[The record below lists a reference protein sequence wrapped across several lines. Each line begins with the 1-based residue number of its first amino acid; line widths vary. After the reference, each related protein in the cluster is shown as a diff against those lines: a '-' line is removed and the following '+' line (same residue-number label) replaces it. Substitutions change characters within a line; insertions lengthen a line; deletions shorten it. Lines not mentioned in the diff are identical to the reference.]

1 MEAGTAMQEESKV
14 KPFKLEFSNR
24 VIEHLGIKLYQN
36 KPTNVVAE
44 FLSNCWDADATA
56 VHIDLTAHGDDG
68 RPTIVI
74 TDDGRGMTRDELT
87 DEFLVIGRNRRT
99 SPTEQTPGGRLPMG
113 RKGIGKLAGFGI
125 AGTVDVVSTPNYMLR
140 KDDPKPEQRFY
151 WLRFS
156 LKELIAKSGSALAGS
171 YEPEVI
177 ADGVDEAAFKQLLS
191 KSGHEAA
198 YKHFIE
204 NVEARKGGVCVFLR
218 NTTLKKAMNVETLL
232 QSMGRRFTV
241 SMLRPDFVVNINDKI
256 ITPDQA
262 LPPLHDFGFGDW
274 NKPIE
279 ETLSINGVERL
290 IKYWIKFVSLQ
301 GSDWSIENAGIG
313 VYAHGKIAQD
323 RPFFFDVKGKEILSR
338 YLYGVI
344 EADWLDELP
353 NDVVSTDRRSIDW
366 DTDDT
371 IAFQQWGNSRIS
383 HWLEEFRKW
392 RGQQPKKEII
402 TRIRAVSPKS
412 TLTGAEEEALAE
424 LLSEVLPNLANDE
437 EAKDRATKSF
447 TEAWTHAPTRL
458 LTKSLWEKVFSS
470 LDSDSAVFAALVESL
485 RKSMVPEAMGLAV
498 TMAQRIA
505 AITVMR
511 RMIEQDKTET
521 HLQRLIETFPWLLG
535 PRWER
540 LTANESIKTLVMQK
554 HKPDE
559 GLGEWSIAGD
569 KIKLKPDF
577 VFLSDPGGQEELIV
591 FELKGPEAGKTLQPV
606 EYGQLGEYL
615 KIIRAVYTS
624 KNITV
629 KGLLVG
635 HDKGGFEEHDTRI
648 TVMTWSEVLA
658 EARNLHVEYLRALL
672 LASDPTAT
680 DARLRQIADF
690 GGKETMELLA
700 RLAPVGDFPNVI
712 TDMLNLLGG
721 PTATQPSV
729 APPPD
734 AEPDAALP

>member
-1 MEAGTAMQEESKV
+1 MPDGATT

-44 FLSNCWDADATA
+44 FLSNCWDADANS
-56 VHIDLTAHGDDG
+56 VNIELTAHGVDG

-99 SPTEQTPGGRLPMG
+99 SPTELTPGGRLPMG

-125 AGTVDVVSTPNYMLR
+125 AGTVDVVSSPNHLLR
-140 KDDPKPEQRFY
+140 KDDPKPQQRFY

-156 LKELIAKSGSALAGS
+156 LTELIAKSGSALAGS

-177 ADGVDEAAFKQLLS
+177 ADGVDEAAFKALVAQ
-191 KSGHEAA
+191 SGHETA
-198 YKHFIE
+198 YKHFVE
-204 NVEARKGGVCVFLR
+204 NVDAGKGGVCVFLR

-241 SMLRPDFVVNINDKI
+241 SMLRPDFVVNVNGKR

-274 NKPIE
+274 NQPIE
-279 ETLSINGVERL
+279 EKLTINGIERL
-290 IKYWIKFVSLQ
+290 VKYWIKFVSLQ

-371 IAFQQWGNSRIS
+371 IAFQQWGNSKIS

-392 RGQQPKKEII
+392 RAQQPKKEII
-402 TRIRAVSPKS
+402 SRIRAVSPKS
-412 TLTGAEEEALAE
+412 TLTGQEEEALAE
-424 LLSEVLPNLANDE
+424 LLSEVLPNLGNDE

-458 LTKSLWEKVFSS
+458 LTKNLWEKVFSS
-470 LDSDSAVFAALVESL
+470 LDSDSAVFTQLVESL

-540 LTANESIKTLVMQK
+540 LTANQTIKTLVMEK

-559 GLGEWSIAGD
+559 SRGEWSIAGD
-569 KIKLKPDF
+569 KAKLKPDF

-606 EYGQLGEYL
+606 EYRQLANYL
-615 KIIRAVYTS
+615 DIIADVYTS
-624 KNITV
+624 SSITI
-629 KGLLVG
+629 KGVLVG
-635 HDKGGFEEHDTRI
+635 HDKGGFREHDTRI
-648 TVMTWSEVLA
+648 TVTTWSDVLVD
-658 EARNLHVEYLRALL
+658 ARNLHVEYLRALL
-672 LASDPTAT
+672 LASDPTAN

-700 RLAPVGDFPNVI
+700 RLAPVGEFPNVI
-712 TDMLNLLGG
+712 TDTLGMLGEPAAAT
-721 PTATQPSV
+721 PTLVLPV
-729 APPPD
+729 APRED
-734 AEPDAALP
+734 ASAS

>member
-1 MEAGTAMQEESKV
+1 MPNEAAA

-44 FLSNCWDADATA
+44 FLSNCWDADANT
-56 VHIDLTAHGDDG
+56 VQIELTAHGVDG
-68 RPTIVI
+68 HPTIVI

-87 DEFLVIGRNRRT
+87 DEFLIIGRNRRS
-99 SPTEQTPGGRLPMG
+99 SPKELTPAGRTPMG

-125 AGTVDVVSTPNYMLR
+125 AGTVDVVSTPNNHLR
-140 KDDPKPEQRFY
+140 QQQPKPEQRFY

-156 LKELIAKSGSALAGS
+156 LQELIAKSGSALAGS
-171 YEPEVI
+171 YEPEVV
-177 ADGVDEAAFKQLLS
+177 ADGVDEAAFRALVNE
-191 KSGHEAA
+191 SGHGTA
-198 YKHFIE
+198 YKHFID
-204 NVEARKGGVCVFLR
+204 NVDAGKGGVCVFLR

-241 SMLRPDFVVNINDKI
+241 SMLRPDFLVNVNGKR

-279 ETLSINGVERL
+279 EKLMINGTEREVR
-290 IKYWIKFVSLQ
+290 YWIRFVSLQ

-371 IAFQQWGNSRIS
+371 VSFQQWGNSKIGF
-383 HWLEEFRKW
+383 WLEEFRKW

-470 LDSDSAVFAALVESL
+470 LDSESSVFATLVENL

-540 LTANESIKTLVMQK
+540 LTANESIKTLVTQK

-559 GLGEWSIAGD
+559 ALGEWSIVGEKA
-569 KIKLKPDF
+569 KLKPDF
-577 VFLSDPGGQEELIV
+577 VFLSDPGGLEELIV

-606 EYGQLGEYL
+606 EYEQLGAYL
-615 KIIRAVYTS
+615 KIIRSAYTS
-624 KNITV
+624 TKVTV
-629 KGLLVG
+629 RGLLVG

-648 TVMTWSEVLA
+648 TVTTWSDVLA

-712 TDMLNLLGG
+712 TDMLGLFDEPTSPAATPDVALL
-721 PTATQPSV
+721 PVS
-729 APPPD
+729 APGD
-734 AEPDAALP
+734 APKGAE

>member
-1 MEAGTAMQEESKV
+1 MTEHVTA

-44 FLSNCWDADATA
+44 FLSNCWDADAQV
-56 VHIDLTAHGDDG
+56 VHIDLTAHGADG

-87 DEFLVIGRNRRT
+87 DEFLIIGRNRRT
-99 SPTEQTPGGRLPMG
+99 SPTELTPGGRLPMG

-125 AGTVDVVSTPNYMLR
+125 AGTVDVVSSPNQELR
-140 KDDPKPEQRFY
+140 KDVPKPPQRFY

-156 LKELIAKSGSALAGS
+156 LQELIAKSSASLTGS

-177 ADGVDEAAFKQLLS
+177 ADGVDEATFKQLVQQN
-191 KSGHEAA
+191 EQETA
-198 YKHFIE
+198 YKHFIA
-204 NVEARKGGVCVFLR
+204 NADAGKGGVCVYLR

-241 SMLRPDFVVNINDKI
+241 SMLRPDFVVNVNGKQ

-274 NKPIE
+274 NHPIE
-279 ETLSINGVERL
+279 ETLTINGIERSM
-290 IKYWIKFVSLQ
+290 KYWIKFVNLQ

-323 RPFFFDVKGKEILSR
+323 RPFFFDIKGKEILSR
-338 YLYGVI
+338 YVYGVI

-366 DTDDT
+366 DTDET
-371 IAFQQWGNSRIS
+371 IIFQKWGNTKIS
-383 HWLEEFRKW
+383 EWLEAFRKW
-392 RGQQPKKEII
+392 RAQQPKKEII
-402 TRIRAVSPKS
+402 TRIRAVSPKA
-412 TLTGAEEEALAE
+412 TLTGQEEEALAE
-424 LLSEVLPNLANDE
+424 LLSEVLPNLGNDE

-458 LTKSLWEKVFSS
+458 LTQSLWERVFSS
-470 LDSDSAVFAALVESL
+470 LDSDSAVFSELVESL

-511 RMIEQDKTET
+511 RMIEQDKSET

-540 LTANESIKTLVMQK
+540 LTANQTIKTLVMDK

-559 GLGEWSIAGD
+559 SLGEWSIAGE
-569 KIKLKPDF
+569 KAKLKPDF
-577 VFLSDPGGQEELIV
+577 VFLSDPGGREELIV

-606 EYGQLGEYL
+606 EYRQLRNYL
-615 KIIRAVYTS
+615 DIIADVYTTS
-624 KNITV
+624 SITITGV
-629 KGLLVG
+629 LVG
-635 HDKGGFEEHDTRI
+635 HDKGGFNTPDSRI
-648 TVMTWSEVLA
+648 IVTTWADVLLD
-658 EARNLHVEYLRALL
+658 ARNLHVEYLRALL
-672 LASDPTAT
+672 QASDPTVN

-700 RLAPVGDFPNVI
+700 KLAPMGEFPNVI
-712 TDMLNLLGG
+712 TDTLGMLDGAAESEQTG
-721 PTATQPSV
+721 V
-729 APPPD
+729 A
-734 AEPDAALP
+734 

>member
-1 MEAGTAMQEESKV
+1 MPEESAV

-44 FLSNCWDADATA
+44 FLSNCWDADANT
-56 VHIDLTAHGDDG
+56 VYIELTAHGVDG

-87 DEFLVIGRNRRT
+87 DEFLVIGRNRRG
-99 SPTEQTPGGRLPMG
+99 SPSELTPGGRLPMG

-125 AGTVDVVSTPNYMLR
+125 AGTVDVVSAPNNVLR
-140 KDDPKPEQRFY
+140 KAEPKPEQRFY

-156 LKELIAKSGSALAGS
+156 LIDLIAKSGSALAGS

-177 ADGVDEAAFKQLLS
+177 ADGVDEAAFKALVIQ
-191 KSGHEAA
+191 SGHESA
-198 YKHFIE
+198 YKHFID
-204 NVEARKGGVCVFLR
+204 NVDADKGGVCVFLR

-241 SMLRPDFVVNINDKI
+241 SMLRPDFVVNVNGKR

-274 NKPIE
+274 SNPVE
-279 ETLSINGVERL
+279 ETLTINGIERQVR
-290 IKYWIKFVSLQ
+290 YWIKFVSLQ

-470 LDSDSAVFAALVESL
+470 LDSDSAVFATLVENL

-511 RMIEQDKTET
+511 SMIEQDKTET

-540 LTANESIKTLVMQK
+540 LTANESIKTLVTQK

-559 GLGEWSIAGD
+559 GLGEWSILGE

-591 FELKGPEAGKTLQPV
+591 FELKGPEAGKTLQPA
-606 EYGQLGEYL
+606 EYEQLGQYL
-615 KIIRAVYTS
+615 RIIRAVYTNP
-624 KNITV
+624 KIRV
-629 KGLLVG
+629 HGLLVG
-635 HDKGGFEEHDTRI
+635 HDKGGFETNDTRI
-648 TVMTWSEVLA
+648 TVTTWSEVLA

-712 TDMLNLLGG
+712 RDMLGLFDE
-721 PTATQPSV
+721 A
-729 APPPD
+729 APG
-734 AEPDAALP
+734 AAIAPVPQDSPGEAST

>member
-1 MEAGTAMQEESKV
+1 MLTV

-44 FLSNCWDADATA
+44 FLSNCWDADARV
-56 VHIDLTAHGDDG
+56 VHIELTAHSADG

-87 DEFLVIGRNRRT
+87 DEFLIIGRNRRT
-99 SPTEQTPGGRLPMG
+99 SPTELTPGGRLPMG

-125 AGTVDVVSTPNYMLR
+125 AGTVDVVSFPNNEIR
-140 KDDPKPEQRFY
+140 KDDPEPLQRFY

-156 LKELIAKSGSALAGS
+156 LKDLIAKSGTSLTGS

-177 ADGVDEAAFKQLLS
+177 ADGVDKETFKQLVEQN
-191 KSGHEAA
+191 GHGTA
-198 YKHFIE
+198 YKHFIR
-204 NVEARKGGVCVFLR
+204 NVDAGKGGVCVFLR

-241 SMLRPDFVVNINDKI
+241 SMLRPDFVVNVNGKQ

-274 NKPIE
+274 NQPIE
-279 ETLSINGVERL
+279 EKLTINESERSV
-290 IKYWIKFVSLQ
+290 KYWIKFVSLQ
-301 GSDWSIENAGIG
+301 GADWSIENAGIG

-353 NDVVSTDRRSIDW
+353 SDVVSTDRRSIDW

-371 IAFQQWGNSRIS
+371 IAFQQWGNSKIS
-383 HWLEEFRKW
+383 YWLEEFRKW
-392 RGQQPKKEII
+392 RAQQPKKEIVS
-402 TRIRAVSPKS
+402 RIRAVSPKS
-412 TLTGAEEEALAE
+412 SLTGQEEEALAE
-424 LLSEVLPNLANDE
+424 LLSEVLPNLGNDE

-470 LDSDSAVFAALVESL
+470 LDSDSAVFAELVENL

-511 RMIEQDKTET
+511 RMIEQDQTET

-540 LTANESIKTLVMQK
+540 LTANQSIKTLVMEK

-559 GLGEWSIAGD
+559 NVGEWALTG
-569 KIKLKPDF
+569 KKAQLKPDF
-577 VFLSDPGGQEELIV
+577 VFLSDPGGREEFIV

-606 EYGQLGEYL
+606 EYRQLRNYL
-615 KIIRAVYTS
+615 DIIADVYATS
-624 KNITV
+624 SINITGV
-629 KGLLVG
+629 LVG
-635 HDKGGFEEHDTRI
+635 HDKGGFNTTDSRI
-648 TVMTWSEVLA
+648 IVTTWADVLLD
-658 EARNLHVEYLRALL
+658 ARNLHVEYLRALL
-672 LASDPTAT
+672 QASDPTVN

-700 RLAPVGDFPNVI
+700 KLAPMGEFPNVI
-712 TDMLNLLGG
+712 TDTLGMLESAAESESAN
-721 PTATQPSV
+721 
-729 APPPD
+729 AP
-734 AEPDAALP
+734 

>member
-1 MEAGTAMQEESKV
+1 MAEDSST
-14 KPFKLEFSNR
+14 KPFRLEFSNR

-44 FLSNCWDADATA
+44 FLSNCWDADATE
-56 VHIDLTAHGDDG
+56 VHIELKARGADG
-68 RPTIVI
+68 RPIIVI
-74 TDDGRGMTRDELT
+74 TDNGRGMTRDELT
-87 DEFLVIGRNRRT
+87 DEFLVIGRNRRA
-99 SPTEQTPGGRLPMG
+99 SPTELTPGGRLPMG

-125 AGTVDVVSTPNYMLR
+125 AGTIDVVSSPNHPLR
-140 KDDPKPEQRFY
+140 KDDAKLDSKFY

-156 LKELIAKSGSALAGS
+156 LKDLIAKSNSPFASA
-171 YEPEVI
+171 YEPEVL
-177 ADGVDEAAFKQLLS
+177 ADGVSLAEFQAITSESPDAAVY
-191 KSGHEAA
+191 E
-198 YKHFIE
+198 HFLKNAIGG
-204 NVEARKGGVCVFLR
+204 AGGVCVYLS

-241 SMLRPDFVVNINDKI
+241 SMLKPDFVVKVNGKT
-256 ITPDQA
+256 ITPDLA

-274 NKPIE
+274 NSPIV
-279 ETLSINGVERL
+279 ETLTIGGIAREIR
-290 IKYWIKFVSLQ
+290 YWIKFVSLQ

-353 NDVVSTDRRSIDW
+353 SDVVSTDRRSIDW

-371 IAFQQWGNSRIS
+371 GPFHDWGNSRIS

-392 RGQQPKKEII
+392 RAQQPKKEII
-402 TRIRAVSPKS
+402 TRIRTVSPKS
-412 TLTGAEEEALAE
+412 SLTGPEEEALAE
-424 LLSEVLPNLANDE
+424 LLSEVLPSLANDE

-458 LTKSLWEKVFSS
+458 LTKNLWEKIFSS
-470 LDSDSAVFAALVESL
+470 LDSDSKVFADLVESL

-505 AITVMR
+505 AITVMK
-511 RMIEQDKTET
+511 RMLEEGKTET

-535 PRWER
+535 PQWER
-540 LTANESIKTLVMQK
+540 LTANQEIKTLVTSK

-559 GLGEWSIAGD
+559 ALGEWSIAGP
-569 KIKLKPDF
+569 KMKLKPDF
-577 VFLSDPGGQEELIV
+577 VFLSDPGGHKEFIV

-606 EYGQLGEYL
+606 EYEQLGEYL
-615 KIIRAVYTS
+615 KIIRAVYTDRV
-624 KNITV
+624 NVTV
-629 KGLLVG
+629 KGVLVG
-635 HDKGGFEEHDTRI
+635 HDKGGFEENDTRI
-648 TVMTWSEVLA
+648 IVKTWSEVLL
-658 EARNLHVEYLRALL
+658 EARNLHVSYLQALL
-672 LASDPTAT
+672 LASDPDAT
-680 DARLRQIADF
+680 DVRLKQIADF

-700 RLAPVGDFPNVI
+700 RLAPMGDFPNVI
-712 TDMLNLLGG
+712 TDTLNLLNGTG
-721 PTATQPSV
+721 S
-729 APPPD
+729 
-734 AEPDAALP
+734 AALPPSVTSGKPE

>member
-1 MEAGTAMQEESKV
+1 MTDVSEV
-14 KPFKLEFSNR
+14 KPFRLEFSNR

-44 FLSNCWDADATA
+44 FLSNCWDADANA
-56 VHIDLTAHGDDG
+56 VHIELTAHGVDG

-99 SPTEQTPGGRLPMG
+99 SPGELTPGGRLPMG

-125 AGTVDVVSTPNYMLR
+125 AGTVDVVSTPNNALR
-140 KDDPKPEQRFY
+140 KAESNTEQRFY

-171 YEPEVI
+171 YEPEVV
-177 ADGVDEAAFKQLLS
+177 ADGVDAAAFKALVTQ
-191 KSGHEAA
+191 SGHESA
-198 YKHFIE
+198 YKHFID
-204 NVEARKGGVCVFLR
+204 NVDAGKGGVCVFLR
-218 NTTLKKAMNVETLL
+218 NTTLRKAMNVETLL

-241 SMLRPDFVVNINDKI
+241 SMLRPDFVVNVNGKR

-274 NKPIE
+274 NNPIE
-279 ETLSINGVERL
+279 ETLTINGVARQVR
-290 IKYWIKFVSLQ
+290 YWIKFVSLQ

-371 IAFQQWGNSRIS
+371 IPFQQWGNSRIS

-470 LDSDSAVFAALVESL
+470 LDSDSAVFAALVEGL

-511 RMIEQDKTET
+511 RMLEQNKTET

-540 LTANESIKTLVMQK
+540 LTANESIKTLVTQK
-554 HKPDE
+554 HKPDV

-569 KIKLKPDF
+569 KVKLKPDF

-606 EYGQLGEYL
+606 EYEQLGEYL
-615 KIIRAVYTS
+615 RIIRAVYTS
-624 KNITV
+624 PKV
-629 KGLLVG
+629 RVHGLLVG
-635 HDKGGFEEHDTRI
+635 HDKGGFEEHDKRI
-648 TVMTWSEVLA
+648 TVTTWSEVLT

-712 TDMLNLLGG
+712 TDMLGLLES
-721 PTATQPSV
+721 PSTAATALP
-729 APPPD
+729 APPNTTGDPSS
-734 AEPDAALP
+734 A